1 MWRSMRIFDGCGVDT
16 IEMFRNCSMDQLT
29 VAASST
35 EITSASIR
43 IARGDRGDAV
53 QQIQRLLIQKGYLSG
68 GADGVFGSGTEA
80 AVQAFQR
87 DHG

>member
-1 MWRSMRIFDGCGVDT
+1 MWGS
-16 IEMFRNCSMDQLT
+16 
-29 VAASST
+29 
-35 EITSASIR
+35 
-43 IARGDRGDAV
+43 
-53 QQIQRLLIQKGYLSG
+53 YLSG